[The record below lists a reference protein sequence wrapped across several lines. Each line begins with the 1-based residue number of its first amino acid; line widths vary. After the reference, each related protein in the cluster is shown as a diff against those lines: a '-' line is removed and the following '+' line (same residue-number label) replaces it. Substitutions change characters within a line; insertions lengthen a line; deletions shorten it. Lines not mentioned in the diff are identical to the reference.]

1 MQEPRNTDG
10 LHDRIAKAVLSQYDG
25 LPGRAKP
32 QGRAWTV
39 LAGIVAETHGDLEV
53 LALATGTRCIGVAAM
68 VAGCGQVVHDCHAEV
83 LCRRAFHRFLLSE
96 MLYVSDDGLQKE
108 QRRSSILE
116 MVRKEE
122 LLFSLRSDVNLHFY
136 VSALPCGE
144 CTLVPLQ
151 SKEGTLA
158 RKMMEE
164 KEAAPL
170 NDRNRTGAKPSRGM
184 PNDPKAEGKDFHQ
197 NGILRYKS
205 GRSDTR
211 PESRTVC
218 YSCSDKICRW
228 NRVGWQDLDLALL
241 PPHMLLISLM
251 CVTSVTPRR
260 LKERRRNVQLGQA
273 PLTKTHRDSPR
284 LTKMRAKLR
293 RKFSCLHR
301 IRPEFAVILNDSA
314 HPDDMQKACEE
325 VLVCR
330 ERVLWTAGIE
340 IVVAA
345 VSFVGFDV
353 RRSPLVPCVSSC
365 LLLLASLGYHG
376 ALVLSQIETIVH
388 TLLSTSIA
396 AAVCVNFVIETF
408 AGTLD
413 STATMPPV
421 WLLLLA
427 LVLPYFALLCL
438 AATSVFLGITMHDLR
453 QMNEDSSISSE
464 ELETQAEL
472 ARGQDMCCVCA
483 SERKDAALVPCGHKA
498 MCYRCSCQV
507 QSRGLACPLC
517 RTPISRVLRVF
528 E

>member
-83 LCRRAFHRFLLSE
+83 LCRRAFHRFLLGE
-96 MLYVSDDGLQKE
+96 MLYVSNDGQKE

-116 MVRKEE
+116 MVRREE

-158 RKMMEE
+158 RKMTEE

-197 NGILRYKS
+197 HGILRYKS

-228 NRVGWQDLDLALL
+228 NRVGWQGALL
-241 PPHMLLISLM
+241 SRLVKGPLQMQSIVIGGSIYDGGFVQQALFGRALAPPGIAPEFCHTTLVFHSSREAAEADEASSKVSTPGLSLVWNAEQRSGVSTSSRPSKSEKITGFYDVLIGHTGQRQGLRNDRQAKRLHSEPDSWVSPLCKKFVVQDLLTGLRRMLGGDEALAEWLKCSN
-251 CVTSVTPRR
+251 SERRKRPRVEPALCLENKEKPANGR
-260 LKERRRNVQLGQA
+260 RASAQFPSYAWLKEM
-273 PLTKTHRDSPR
+273 LTSEDYG
-284 LTKMRAKLR
+284 AA
-293 RKFSCLHR
+293 RKEFHSGEPFCHWWRKQTIQFENDECGVDGFKVDLLSD
-301 IRPEFAVILNDSA
+301 IFTSNSTEFAI
-314 HPDDMQKACEE
+314 
-325 VLVCR
+325 
-330 ERVLWTAGIE
+330 
-340 IVVAA
+340 
-345 VSFVGFDV
+345 
-353 RRSPLVPCVSSC
+353 
-365 LLLLASLGYHG
+365 
-376 ALVLSQIETIVH
+376 
-388 TLLSTSIA
+388 
-396 AAVCVNFVIETF
+396 
-408 AGTLD
+408 
-413 STATMPPV
+413 
-421 WLLLLA
+421 
-427 LVLPYFALLCL
+427 
-438 AATSVFLGITMHDLR
+438 
-453 QMNEDSSISSE
+453 
-464 ELETQAEL
+464 
-472 ARGQDMCCVCA
+472 
-483 SERKDAALVPCGHKA
+483 
-498 MCYRCSCQV
+498 
-507 QSRGLACPLC
+507 PLC
-517 RTPISRVLRVF
+517 RDAS
-528 E
+528 